1 MVRIK
6 GWFCDRVSTNLWASA
21 FHSTSFQRFLQSRR
35 RRRLCAQYDLS
46 LNVSSRVLIECVI
59 FCRVLQAA
67 SASHVES
74 WRADRRHH
82 RQKAIPRP
90 QLHNTTRADHD
101 LTYHA
106 SLAPKHFHTFRRHA
120 SSTARAEEGPS
131 ATLVGSAQAN
141 LNQYLEKRILV
152 QLNGSRKVMGILRG
166 YDVCFSIPHRL

>member
-1 MVRIK
+1 LRAIRPEPDRFIASVDRV
-6 GWFCDRVSTNLWASA
+6 CDRLWIP
-21 FHSTSFQRFLQSRR
+21 RGK
-35 RRRLCAQYDLS
+35 
-46 LNVSSRVLIECVI
+46 
-59 FCRVLQAA
+59 VLQAA
-67 SASHVES
+67 SPSHVES

-166 YDVCFSIPHRL
+166 YDVRLQVQKSKVPR